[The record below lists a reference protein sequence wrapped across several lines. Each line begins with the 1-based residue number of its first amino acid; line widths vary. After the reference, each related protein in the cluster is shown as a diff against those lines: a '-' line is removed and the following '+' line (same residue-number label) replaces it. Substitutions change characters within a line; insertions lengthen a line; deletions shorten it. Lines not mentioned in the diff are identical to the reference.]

1 MKKAYSICMMFLL
14 LCLSLGGC
22 SESEETARRR
32 TRAEMEAQQ
41 VKDSLALKV
50 GVMQRVDCLPAFVA
64 QNEGLFDSLGVD
76 VRLFHYTSMLDYDK
90 ALDKG
95 NLEGVF
101 SDKKHVEYINKAFGM
116 DMRQVKEF
124 DTPWLL
130 VANRK
135 SRLRRLNQ
143 YSDKMVA
150 MSRCSVTDYLC
161 DRMIDSVKLSAERVF
176 RIQIND
182 VDLRLKML
190 INNEID
196 GAWLPEPQ
204 ASVAVAH
211 GNNVLMRSDARG
223 EKFAVLVFTGK
234 AFGDA
239 RRREQIKLFQKAYD
253 MASDKI
259 ARGGEKY
266 RRSLVK
272 HYFKYNLK

>member
-1 MKKAYSICMMFLL
+1 MK
-14 LCLSLGGC
+14 
-22 SESEETARRR
+22 
-32 TRAEMEAQQ
+32 
-41 VKDSLALKV
+41 
-50 GVMQRVDCLPAFVA
+50 
-64 QNEGLFDSLGVD
+64 
-76 VRLFHYTSMLDYDK
+76 
-90 ALDKG
+90 
-95 NLEGVF
+95 
-101 SDKKHVEYINKAFGM
+101 
-116 DMRQVKEF
+116 
-124 DTPWLL
+124 
-130 VANRK
+130 
-135 SRLRRLNQ
+135 
-143 YSDKMVA
+143 
-150 MSRCSVTDYLC
+150 
-161 DRMIDSVKLSAERVF
+161 F

-223 EKFAVLVFTGK
+223 EKFAVLVLTGR